1 MVAVDVTGIEDET
14 FHAAMGHGETDTIHP
29 SCQRALQHVA
39 GLSSGPPAEASL
51 RITLNFHPDRMAA
64 GQPILQALGADGSYQ
79 SQFVTGT
86 SNGGLTAHPGG
97 DRWRWEHTMFGGA
110 YDDAPARVRPVYG
123 ALNFRRKTIGAA
135 ARFGSAHLRLTATSL
150 ARATFCYPD
159 SCLEPTA
166 FAVAGRMSLIDL
178 AIADQQDELDDYIEA
193 QVHGE
198 VWLHRDVEALVLDPS
213 YRDTD
218 VETAARQLPCP
229 LEWHPGFRL
238 SVAELH
244 RHPDYRGQRYVDL
257 GAQLAEN
264 GHLTPRLIG
273 DAARS
278 GHYDQQ
284 DLKRVWHCLARFGAP
299 DQGLLLGKRLETAH
313 IQGDICK

>member
-1 MVAVDVTGIEDET
+1 MIAVDVTGSEGEIVYT
-14 FHAAMGHGETDTIHP
+14 TTGHGETDAIHP
-29 SCQRALQHVA
+29 SCQQALQHVA
-39 GLSSGPPAEASL
+39 SLSAGPPAEASL
-51 RITLNFHPDRMAA
+51 RITLNFHPDRIAA
-64 GQPILQALGADGSYQ
+64 GQPILQALGANGIYL

-97 DRWRWEHTMFGGA
+97 DRWRWEHTMFDGA
-110 YDDAPARVRPVYG
+110 YDNAPARVRPVYG
-123 ALNFRRKTIGAA
+123 GLNFRHKIVGAA
-135 ARFGSAHLRLTATSL
+135 PRFGSAHLRLTAASL

-159 SCLEPTA
+159 SHMEPTA
-166 FAVAGRMSLIDL
+166 FAVANRMSLIDL

-193 QVHGE
+193 QVHGG
-198 VWLHRDVEALVLDPS
+198 VRLDRDVEALVLDPS

-257 GAQLAEN
+257 GTRLAEA
-264 GHLTPRLIG
+264 GYLTPRVIG

-284 DLKRVWHCLARFGAP
+284 DVKRVWHYLARFGAP
-299 DQGLLLGKRLETAH
+299 ATSSRMIVNKASDQRAIGYTG
-313 IQGDICK
+313 